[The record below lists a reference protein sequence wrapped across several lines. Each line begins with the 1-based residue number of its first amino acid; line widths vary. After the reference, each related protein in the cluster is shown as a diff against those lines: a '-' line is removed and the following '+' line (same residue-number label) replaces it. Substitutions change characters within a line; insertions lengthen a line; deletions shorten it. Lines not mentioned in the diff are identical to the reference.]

1 MTRPVGSLE
10 VYVIGKKW
18 LKVIIGPTKQHKQQS
33 KNFQN
38 CFFPLYIYIYSLYI
52 SVRVG
57 VGVDFLEVAV
67 QAKLCCSSD
76 YTEFYSRA
84 LFHYS
89 NSASP

>member
-67 QAKLCCSSD
+67 QTNFAAVQTSL
-76 YTEFYSRA
+76 
-84 LFHYS
+84 
-89 NSASP
+89 NSTLELY